1 MARIAV
7 ITDDPGWHGKR
18 LKEAL
23 SAKGHEAVF
32 LSLTECALIIEDRQL
47 PIRMKG
53 FEDRLPEGVF
63 VRGIP
68 GGSLEQVTFYL
79 DVLHGLERLGITVYN
94 GARAIERTVDKAMT
108 SFMLHQAAIP
118 TPAVWVTRDE
128 ALALAIA
135 KREIKAGHGVV
146 QKPLFGSQGIGL
158 RRYQQLDEL
167 SAFSDDQGIF
177 YLQRYV
183 DSGETTHDF
192 RVFVIGGKAVAA
204 MRRSG
209 VSWLNNVHQ
218 GALCEAVHLDD
229 IRLSRLAEEA
239 VAVLDMAYAGVDIIR
254 DRHGRYFILEVNSIP
269 AWKGLQTV
277 TPIAVAERLVDD
289 FLLRTEL
296 QTRRSQSAG

>member
-1 MARIAV
+1 VARIAV

-23 SAKGHEAVF
+23 KRAGHEAVF
-32 LSLTECALIIEDRQL
+32 LSLTECTLIIEDRQL

-53 FEDRLPEGVF
+53 FEDGLPEGVF

-108 SFMLHQAAIP
+108 SFMLHQAASP

-128 ALALAIA
+128 AQALAIA
-135 KREIKAGHGVV
+135 EREIKAGHGVV

-229 IRLSRLAEEA
+229 LRLSRLAEEA

>member
-192 RVFVIGGKAVAA
+192 RVFVIGGKAIAA

>member
-1 MARIAV
+1 VARIAV

-23 SAKGHEAVF
+23 RREGHEAVF
-32 LSLTECALIIEDRQL
+32 LSLTECTLIIEDRQL

-135 KREIKAGHGVV
+135 EREIKAGHGVV

-218 GALCEAVHLDD
+218 GAVCEAVHLDD
-229 IRLSRLAEEA
+229 LRLSRLAEEA

-269 AWKGLQTV
+269 AWKGLQNV

>member
-128 ALALAIA
+128 ALALTIA
-135 KREIKAGHGVV
+135 EREIKAGHGVV

-192 RVFVIGGKAVAA
+192 RVFVIGGKAIAA

>member
-128 ALALAIA
+128 ALALTIA
-135 KREIKAGHGVV
+135 EREIRAGHGVV

-183 DSGETTHDF
+183 DSGETSHDF

>member
-183 DSGETTHDF
+183 DSGETSHDF

-239 VAVLDMAYAGVDIIR
+239 VAILDMAYAGVDIIR

>member
-23 SAKGHEAVF
+23 RREGHEAVF
-32 LSLTECALIIEDRQL
+32 LSLTECTLIIEDRQL

-135 KREIKAGHGVV
+135 EREIKAGHGVV

-229 IRLSRLAEEA
+229 LRLSRLAEEA

-269 AWKGLQTV
+269 AWKGLQNV

>member
-128 ALALAIA
+128 ALALTIA
-135 KREIKAGHGVV
+135 EREIKAGHGVV

>member
-18 LKEAL
+18 LREAL
-23 SAKGHEAVF
+23 SAEGHEAVF
-32 LSLTECALIIEDRQL
+32 LSLTECALTIEERQL

-79 DVLHGLERLGITVYN
+79 DVLHGLERLGIMVYN

-128 ALALAIA
+128 ALALAITE
-135 KREIKAGHGVV
+135 REIKAGHGVV

-158 RRYQQLDEL
+158 RRYRQLDEL

-209 VSWLNNVHQ
+209 VTWLNNVHQ

-269 AWKGLQTV
+269 AWKGLQSV

-289 FLLRTEL
+289 FLFRTEL

>member
-23 SAKGHEAVF
+23 NSKGHQAVF

-94 GARAIERTVDKAMT
+94 GAQAIERTVDKAMT
-108 SFMLHQAAIP
+108 SFMLQQAAIP
-118 TPAVWVTRDE
+118 TPAVWVTRDK
-128 ALALAIA
+128 AQALAIVE
-135 KREIKAGHGVV
+135 RELKAGHGVV

-158 RRYQQLDEL
+158 RRYQQRDEL
-167 SAFSDDQGIF
+167 SAFSDDQGVF

-239 VAVLDMAYAGVDIIR
+239 VAVLEMAYAGVDIIR

>member
-18 LKEAL
+18 LTEAL

-135 KREIKAGHGVV
+135 EREIKAGHGVV

-192 RVFVIGGKAVAA
+192 RVFVIGGKAIAA

-289 FLLRTEL
+289 FLLRTQL

>member
-1 MARIAV
+1 VARIAV

-23 SAKGHEAVF
+23 KREGHEAVF
-32 LSLTECALIIEDRQL
+32 LSLTECTLIIEDRQL

-53 FEDRLPEGVF
+53 FEDGLPEGVF

-128 ALALAIA
+128 AQALAIA
-135 KREIKAGHGVV
+135 EREIKAGHGVV

-239 VAVLDMAYAGVDIIR
+239 VAVLELAYAGVDIIR

>member
-1 MARIAV
+1 VARIAV

-23 SAKGHEAVF
+23 KREGHEAVF
-32 LSLTECALIIEDRQL
+32 LSLTECTLIIEDRQL

-53 FEDRLPEGVF
+53 FEDGLPEGVF

-135 KREIKAGHGVV
+135 EREIKAGHGLV

>member
-108 SFMLHQAAIP
+108 SFMLDQAAIP

-183 DSGETTHDF
+183 DSGETSHDF

>member
-23 SAKGHEAVF
+23 RREGHEAVF
-32 LSLTECALIIEDRQL
+32 LSLTECTLIIEDRQL

-135 KREIKAGHGVV
+135 EREIKAGHGVV

-218 GALCEAVHLDD
+218 GAVCEAVHLDD
-229 IRLSRLAEEA
+229 LRLSRLAEEA

-269 AWKGLQTV
+269 AWKGLQNV

>member
-183 DSGETTHDF
+183 DSGETSHDF

>member
-1 MARIAV
+1 
-7 ITDDPGWHGKR
+7 
-18 LKEAL
+18 
-23 SAKGHEAVF
+23 
-32 LSLTECALIIEDRQL
+32 
-47 PIRMKG
+47 MKG

-135 KREIKAGHGVV
+135 EREIKAGHGVV

-229 IRLSRLAEEA
+229 LRLSRLAEEA

-254 DRHGRYFILEVNSIP
+254 DRHGRHFILEVNSIP

>member
-23 SAKGHEAVF
+23 KREGHEAVF
-32 LSLTECALIIEDRQL
+32 LSLTECTLIIEDRQL

-53 FEDRLPEGVF
+53 FEDGLPEGVF

-128 ALALAIA
+128 AQALAIA
-135 KREIKAGHGVV
+135 EREIKAGHGVV

-239 VAVLDMAYAGVDIIR
+239 VAVLEMAYAGVDIIR

>member
-128 ALALAIA
+128 ALALTIA
-135 KREIKAGHGVV
+135 EREIKAGHGVV

-183 DSGETTHDF
+183 DSGETSHDF